1 MRQRFILW
9 AALISLAGTSA
20 PSHAGDVRGQF
31 KMPSTCSPEVSP
43 AVIWLEPENPAD
55 KKVAADSKPGSLAL
69 VRQAGL
75 AFVPRV
81 VVLKKGQQV
90 QFTNED
96 TEFHNVHVQSRG
108 ELFNMSAPPGQ
119 PILFAPKTTGVLNV
133 LCDIHQ
139 HMRAFLVVQDT
150 PWIAACDAKSNFI
163 LKDVPA
169 GRYKMT
175 YWHETG
181 GKPTVKSIEV
191 PASGLNLEPIVL
203 ADTVAPS
210 RSTVLASAK
219 VLKWNEVVDQVAA
232 RLAASMNAAGQ
243 KESAKRARTLAEDA
257 YWVDFEGSDMETAVR
272 AHLGLDRAI
281 DLEKRFIKFM
291 SEIRDATKT
300 EKHDTSAAANT
311 MRGIVATLVKAS
323 DDLNAKNITD
333 RTKVLSS
340 QENTSTP
347 QANPVANLSE
357 LSPHQMMEA
366 IRADFVKLSSMA
378 NAGQGDE
385 ASSFVTSIYFGSFEP
400 VEQKLVT
407 SYPLQ
412 VARIESQFNDLRGQL
427 REGLKG
433 QELATSVDGL
443 TLEIDNLFR
452 MSQKS
457 SAGTFVGGFG
467 ASLITILREGIEVIL
482 LLTILSGLVAKVG
495 VPAAKRAFYAGVIG
509 AVVASLLTAVAI
521 NSLVASSRAQTREV
535 LEGVVM
541 LAAAGVLFYVSY
553 WLIAQ
558 SQSKK
563 WIDFLKTA
571 TKKGLEGGG
580 FGTIGL
586 TAFLAI
592 YREGAETAL
601 MYQAL
606 LTNQTKN
613 GVYGILSGLGVGF
626 VILTVLAVL
635 IRYASLKLPLQSFFK
650 YTGMMLFALSVVF
663 AGKGV
668 FELQAAGVLKTASLP
683 FAWPTVPD
691 LGLYPNMQVF
701 LMQAIMVAG
710 AVASIFVIRLESKQP
725 RVAMATT
732 PSKPEPAT
740 PGVNSISAQ
749 KTSEGTPPIQPIN
762 EIPLEPVAAS
772 SR

>member
-1 MRQRFILW
+1 MRH
-9 AALISLAGTSA
+9 LAGVLLATGSLLTLATSS
-20 PSHAGDVRGQF
+20 PAGDVRGQF

-43 AVIWLEPENPAD
+43 AVIWLEPESPEAKVPA
-55 KKVAADSKPGSLAL
+55 AQAKPGELAL
-69 VRQAGL
+69 VRQAAL

-119 PILFAPKTTGVLNV
+119 PIQFTPKSTGVLNV

-139 HMRAFLVVQDT
+139 HMRAFLVIQDT
-150 PWIAACDAKSNFI
+150 PWITACDAKSNFT

-175 YWHETG
+175 FWHETG
-181 GKPTVKSIEV
+181 GKPTSKSIDV
-191 PASGLNLEPIVL
+191 PADGLTLDPIVL

-210 RSTVLASAK
+210 RSTVLASTK

-232 RLAASMNAAGQ
+232 RLGTSLSAAADPA
-243 KESAKRARTLAEDA
+243 SAKRARTLAEDA

-281 DLEKRFIKFM
+281 ELEKRFLKFM
-291 SEIRDATKT
+291 SEIRDATKSD
-300 EKHDTSAAANT
+300 KHDTSAAAIT
-311 MRGIVATLVKAS
+311 MRGLVANLVKAA
-323 DDLNAKNITD
+323 DDLTAKNITD
-333 RTKVLSS
+333 RTKVLGTEEKSTQS
-340 QENTSTP
+340 PTSIT
-347 QANPVANLSE
+347 E
-357 LSPHQMMEA
+357 ISPIQMMDA
-366 IRADFVKLSSMA
+366 IRADFVKLASLA
-378 NAGQGDE
+378 NSGQGDE
-385 ASSFVTSIYFGSFEP
+385 ASSFITTIYFGSFEP
-400 VEQKLVT
+400 VETKLVT

-427 REGLKG
+427 RDGLKG
-433 QELATSVDGL
+433 QPLATSVESL
-443 TLEIDNLFR
+443 VSEIDALFR

-467 ASLITILREGIEVIL
+467 ASLITIMREGIEVIL

-495 VPAAKRAFYAGVIG
+495 VPAARRAFYAGVIS

-535 LEGVVM
+535 LEGIVM
-541 LAAAGVLFYVSY
+541 LAAAAVLFYVSY
-553 WLIAQ
+553 LLIAQ

-606 LTNQTKN
+606 LTNQTRS
-613 GVYGILSGLGVGF
+613 GVYGILTGLGLGLV
-626 VILTVLAVL
+626 VLAVLAVL

-650 YTGMMLFALSVVF
+650 YTGMMLFVLSVVF

-668 FELQAAGVLKTASLP
+668 FELQAAGVLKTGSLP
-683 FAWPTVPD
+683 FPWPTVPD
-691 LGLYPNMQVF
+691 LGLYPNLQVF
-701 LMQAIMVAG
+701 LMQAILVTG
-710 AVASIFVIRLESKQP
+710 AIASIFVIRLEGKRTQP
-725 RVAMATT
+725 IATQT
-732 PSKPEPAT
+732 PVKPE
-740 PGVNSISAQ
+740 SARV
-749 KTSEGTPPIQPIN
+749 E
-762 EIPLEPVAAS
+762 PLEPVKPIAAGS
-772 SR
+772 PLEPAGSASR

>member
-1 MRQRFILW
+1 MFETRWLSGRQDDGPLDRRFDNAGDLDMRPL
-9 AALISLAGTSA
+9 AAVLFATASLLTLVTTL
-20 PSHAGDVRGQF
+20 PAGDVRGQF

-43 AVIWLEPENPAD
+43 AVIWLEPESPGIKPPATQ
-55 KKVAADSKPGSLAL
+55 AKPGELAL
-69 VRQAGL
+69 VRQAAL

-119 PILFAPKTTGVLNV
+119 PIQFTPKTTGILNV

-139 HMRAFLVVQDT
+139 HMRAFLIIQET
-150 PWIAACDAKSNFI
+150 PWITACDAKSNFT

-181 GKPTVKSIEV
+181 GKPKSRSIEV
-191 PASGLNLEPIVL
+191 PPAGLSLEPIVL
-203 ADTVAPS
+203 ADSVAPS
-210 RSTVLASAK
+210 RSSILSTSK
-219 VLKWNEVVDQVAA
+219 VLTWNEVVDQITA
-232 RLAASMNAAGQ
+232 RLGTSLSSATDTA
-243 KESAKRARTLAEDA
+243 SAKRARTLAEDA

-281 DLEKRFIKFM
+281 ELEKRFLKFM
-291 SEIRDATKT
+291 SDIRNATKS
-300 EKHDTSAAANT
+300 EKNDTSAASAT
-311 MRGIVATLVKAS
+311 MRGLVASLVKAA
-323 DDLNAKNITD
+323 DDLTAKKITD
-333 RTKVLSS
+333 RTKVLAAAEKPS
-340 QENTSTP
+340 QPPALVTEY
-347 QANPVANLSE
+347 
-357 LSPHQMMEA
+357 SPLQMMDA
-366 IRADFVKLSSMA
+366 IRSDFAKLAQLA
-378 NAGQGDE
+378 NSGQSDE
-385 ASSFVTSIYFGSFEP
+385 ASSYITNIYFGSFEP
-400 VEQKLVT
+400 VETRLVT

-427 REGLKG
+427 RNGLKG
-433 QELATSVDGL
+433 QPLATSVDGL
-443 TLEIDNLFR
+443 VSEIGALFR

-457 SAGTFVGGFG
+457 STGTFVGGFG
-467 ASLITILREGIEVIL
+467 ASLITIMREGIEVIL

-495 VPAAKRAFYAGVIG
+495 VPAARRAFYAGVIS
-509 AVVASLLTAVAI
+509 AVVASLLTAIAI

-535 LEGVVM
+535 LEGIVM
-541 LAAAGVLFYVSY
+541 LAAAAVLFYVSY

-571 TKKGLEGGG
+571 TQKGLEGGG

-601 MYQAL
+601 MYQAM
-606 LTNQTKN
+606 LTNQTDK
-613 GVYGILSGLGVGF
+613 GVYGILAGLALG
-626 VILTVLAVL
+626 LLVLAVLAIL
-635 IRYASLKLPLQSFFK
+635 IRYASLKLPLQSFFR

-668 FELQAAGVLKTASLP
+668 FELQAAGVLRTVSLP
-683 FAWPTVPD
+683 FPWPTVPD
-691 LGLYPNMQVF
+691 LGLYPNLQVF
-701 LMQAIMVAG
+701 LMQAILVTG
-710 AVASIFVIRLESKQP
+710 AIASTFVIRWESKRSPQ
-725 RVAMATT
+725 VA
-732 PSKPEPAT
+732 
-740 PGVNSISAQ
+740 SA
-749 KTSEGTPPIQPIN
+749 KT
-762 EIPLEPVAAS
+762 
-772 SR
+772 

>member
-1 MRQRFILW
+1 MRHF
-9 AALISLAGTSA
+9 AGVMLLNFTMLCLTCDLL
-20 PSHAGDVRGQF
+20 AGDVRGQF

-43 AVIWLEPENPAD
+43 AVVWLEPESPEAKKPAT
-55 KKVAADSKPGSLAL
+55 AAKPGELAL
-69 VRQAGL
+69 VRQAAL

-119 PILFAPKTTGVLNV
+119 PIQFTPKSTGVLNV

-139 HMRAFLVVQDT
+139 HMRAFLVIQDT
-150 PWIAACDAKSNFI
+150 AWITACDAKANFI

-181 GKPTVKSIEV
+181 GKPSSKLIDV
-191 PASGLNLEPIVL
+191 PATGLALDPIVL

-210 RSTVLASAK
+210 RSSVLASTK
-219 VLKWNEVVDQVAA
+219 VLKWNEVVDQTAA
-232 RLAASMNAAGQ
+232 RLGTSLSAAAQ
-243 KESAKRARTLAEDA
+243 PESAKRARTLAEDA

-281 DLEKRFIKFM
+281 DLEKRFLKFM
-291 SEIRDATKT
+291 SEVRDVTKSD
-300 EKHDTSAAANT
+300 KHDTSAASNT
-311 MRGIVATLVKAS
+311 MRGLVATLVKAA
-323 DDLNAKNITD
+323 DDLTAKNITD
-333 RTKVLSS
+333 RTKVLGTEEKSAQPAAS
-340 QENTSTP
+340 IAEI
-347 QANPVANLSE
+347 
-357 LSPHQMMEA
+357 SPIQMMDA
-366 IRADFVKLSSMA
+366 IRADFVKLASLA
-378 NAGQGDE
+378 NSGQSDE
-385 ASSFVTSIYFGSFEP
+385 ASSFVTTIYFGSFEP
-400 VEQKLVT
+400 VETKLVT

-427 REGLKG
+427 RDGLKG
-433 QELATSVDGL
+433 QPLATSVDGL
-443 TLEIDNLFR
+443 VSEIDALFR

-467 ASLITILREGIEVIL
+467 ASLITIMREGIEVIL

-495 VPAAKRAFYAGVIG
+495 VPAARRAFYTGVIG

-541 LAAAGVLFYVSY
+541 LAAAAVLFYVSY

-606 LTNQTKN
+606 LTNQTKS
-613 GVYGILSGLGVGF
+613 GVYGILAGLGLGLAV
-626 VILTVLAVL
+626 LAVLAVL
-635 IRYASLKLPLQSFFK
+635 IRYASLKLPLQAFFK
-650 YTGMMLFALSVVF
+650 YTGLMLFVLSVVF

-668 FELQAAGVLKTASLP
+668 FELQAAGVLKTGSLP

-691 LGLYPNMQVF
+691 LGLYPNLQVF
-701 LMQAIMVAG
+701 LMQAILVTG
-710 AVASIFVIRLESKQP
+710 AVASVFVIKLEGKRGQADKSKTLTKPQESP
-725 RVAMATT
+725 TATT
-732 PSKPEPAT
+732 GELNKPLVEA
-740 PGVNSISAQ
+740 
-749 KTSEGTPPIQPIN
+749 
-762 EIPLEPVAAS
+762 PLEHAGAT